1 MSPDLKLAIFS
12 DVHGNPAALDAVLRD
27 IEAQGGVD
35 GYWIVGD
42 FSALG
47 YDPVTPLERITAL
60 DNVTVVRGNT
70 DRFTVADDL
79 GLPTREALDDDPDLL
94 RRHVHIVSSF
104 SWTRGYITAH
114 GWYDWLAA
122 LPLEQ
127 RLTLPDGTRLLAVH
141 ASPGQD
147 SGPGLAPDMTDD
159 EVRDRFAGSDADLV
173 VVGHTHLA
181 HDRRIDGLH
190 LVNLG
195 SVSNPPTPDRRAHYV
210 LLEADAGGYRLE
222 SRRVAYDI
230 PAMIDAARRVHH
242 PAEDY
247 FLHFF
252 A

>member
-1 MSPDLKLAIFS
+1 MLPDLRLAIFS
-12 DVHGNPAALDAVLRD
+12 DIHGNPMALDAVLRD
-27 IEAQGGVD
+27 IAAQGGVD

-70 DRFTVADDL
+70 DRYTVSFDLPHPTVEHALADS
-79 GLPTREALDDDPDLL
+79 ALIPKLA
-94 RRHVHIVSSF
+94 HIARSF
-104 SWTRGYITAH
+104 AWTRGYVTAH

-122 LPLEQ
+122 LPLDQ

-147 SGPGLAPDMTDD
+147 DGPGMALAMTDD
-159 EVRDRFAGSDADLV
+159 EVRTRFAGCDADLV
-173 VVGHTHLA
+173 VVGHVHEA
-181 HDRRIDGLH
+181 QDRRIDDLRV
-190 LVNLG
+190 VNVA
-195 SVSNPPTPDRRAHYV
+195 SVSNPATPDRRAHYV
-210 LLEADAGGYRLE
+210 LLEADARGYRLE

-242 PAEDY
+242 PAEE
-247 FLHFF
+247 FILHFF